1 MSRLR
6 SSRAGRLTPYEL
18 VGSFVAFIVLSVI
31 GGVLLSGLALPAATI
46 AGSAAKG
53 GIELFDEMP
62 ADLQFGDLPQQSN
75 IYSND
80 GTLIAQFYLENR
92 VVVPLED
99 ISPWLQKAVVAVE
112 DKRFWEHNGVD
123 GTGLLRAVYI
133 NLTSSESPGASTLT
147 QQVVKNTLVQA
158 AVAMPEGAERTAAMK
173 DATEVSV
180 ARKLREARYALNLE
194 AYLAKLYGRNC
205 TEDPTVDCGKERI
218 LQQYLNVAQFGASV
232 YGVETASQ
240 LYFGHSAKED
250 TAIEAATIVG
260 ITQNPFK
267 WDPLQH
273 PKSAEERR
281 NVVLLTMHD
290 QGMFDDDPIVNG
302 ELYHQ
307 YVATPIEDTLD
318 IHRPKYSC
326 TASVDAPFF
335 CDYVTKVLTTDPV
348 FEEKGKEWLNQGVNI
363 TTTLDITMQ
372 RIANSVLRTTIP
384 ATDPSGFA
392 DALAALDPTTGE
404 IRVMAQSKGFDP
416 SADPE
421 PGTTS
426 INYSTDR
433 EYGGSRGFS
442 PGSTFKPIVL
452 ATWLEDGHGL
462 DEIIGAD
469 HREWDSSSWIA
480 SCIGPAPFAGQK
492 SWKPANADG
501 EGSGQMTALSATRG
515 SVNTAYAAMT
525 NRLDLC
531 HIRDMALKLGFKRA
545 DGAEFEVVPSATLG
559 TQNASPLTMASV
571 AQVFANDG
579 VKCEPIAI
587 TRIESATGEYLGG
600 QTSTCTQVISTTIAR
615 GVAYGMQQV
624 MLGGTG
630 TSARLAG
637 GRPSAGKTGTAQE
650 NIHGWF
656 FGFTPQ
662 LVAVTWEG
670 HPDHDVEQKNITI
683 GGVRYRRVYGA
694 TISGQN
700 WKHFMDAALAGQP
713 HKALHGRPAGLGAW
727 RGIVPEVRGEL
738 LLDAQH
744 LINDQGYYYE
754 VNPVWRYS
762 EIVPEGSVVEQYPPA
777 GSGPESGTAVRIT
790 MARNSLPAWWTTWPS
805 GLNPCVAP
813 SDWWGTSWPP
823 SDWGP
828 AEGWDDSDCGSTP
841 EPSPSPSITP

>member
-1 MSRLR
+1 MSRLC

-18 VGSFVAFIVLSVI
+18 VGSFVAFIMLSVV

-46 AGSAAKG
+46 AGSATKG

-75 IYSND
+75 IYSRD
-80 GTLIAQFYLENR
+80 GTLIAQFYLQNR

-99 ISPWLQKAVVAVE
+99 ISPWLQKAIVAVE

-123 GTGLLRAVYI
+123 GQALLGAIYK
-133 NLTSSESPGASTLT
+133 NLTSNDSPGASTLT
-147 QQVVKNTLVQA
+147 QQLVKNTLVQA
-158 AVAMPEGAERTAAMK
+158 ALDTPDETERAKALK

-194 AYLAKLYGRNC
+194 AYFAKLYGRNC
-205 TEDPTVDCGKERI
+205 TEDPKVDCGKERI

-250 TAIEAATIVG
+250 TAIEAATLVG

-267 WDPLQH
+267 WDPLLH

-281 NVVLLTMHD
+281 NVVLLTMRD
-290 QGMFDDDPIVNG
+290 QGMITA
-302 ELYHQ
+302 EEYTE
-307 YVATPIEDTLD
+307 YTATPIEDTLD
-318 IHRPKYSC
+318 VHQPKYSC

-335 CDYVTKVLTTDPV
+335 CDYVTKVLTSDPV
-348 FEEKGKEWLNQGVNI
+348 FEGKGKEWLNQGVNI
-363 TTTLDITMQ
+363 TTTLDVTMQ
-372 RIANSVLRTTIP
+372 RIANDVLRGTIP
-384 ATDPSGFA
+384 ADDPSGFA
-392 DALAALDPTTGE
+392 DAMVALDPTNGE
-404 IRVMAQSKGFDP
+404 IRVMAQDKGFDP

-462 DEIIGAD
+462 DEVIGAD

-515 SVNTAYAAMT
+515 SVNTAFAAMT

-545 DGAEFEVVPSATLG
+545 DGAEFEVVPSASLG

-587 TRIESATGEYLGG
+587 TRVESVNGDYLGG
-600 QTSTCTQVISTTIAR
+600 QTSTCTQVISTTVAR
-615 GVAYGMQQV
+615 GVSYGMQQV

-630 TSARLAG
+630 SSARLAG
-637 GRPSAGKTGTAQE
+637 GRPSAGKTGTAQD
-650 NIHGWF
+650 NMHGWF
-656 FGFTPQ
+656 LGFTPQ

-670 HPDHDVEQKNITI
+670 NPDHDVEQKNITI

-713 HKALHGRPAGLGAW
+713 NIALPGRPAGLGAW
-727 RGIVPEVRGEL
+727 RGTVPDVRGMTQ
-738 LLDAQH
+738 LDAMH
-744 LINDQGYYYE
+744 AINDQGYYYE
-754 VNPVWRYS
+754 VNPVWIYS
-762 EIVPEGSVVEQYPPA
+762 DIVPEGSVISQYPVA
-777 GSGPESGTAVRIT
+777 GSGPASSSAVSVTI
-790 MARNSLPAWWTTWPS
+790 ARNSLPDWWTTWPA
-805 GLNPCVAP
+805 GWNPCVAP
-813 SDWWGTSWPP
+813 SDWWGGSWPP
-823 SDWGP
+823 SGFS
-828 AEGWDDSDCGSTP
+828 ATGWSYAGCGSTP
-841 EPSPSPSITP
+841 DPSPSPSPSITP